1 MTRLHTLV
9 FMINNV
15 RFDIAALYCIFLN
28 WKKFLLV
35 NLLYFIIIISIFLLV
50 AAQNIIL
57 IFFIIIIMSI
67 LITHQVE
74 RLCVRGKQLEKP
86 GERSEPGPVFTQGAK
101 CSCRA
106 GGGGGSAG

>member
-1 MTRLHTLV
+1 M
-9 FMINNV
+9 
-15 RFDIAALYCIFLN
+15 RFDIVALDCSFLN
-28 WKKFLLV
+28 WKKVSFSESALFYYHYYFFYLLQRKTSSS
-35 NLLYFIIIISIFLLV
+35 L
-50 AAQNIIL
+50 
-57 IFFIIIIMSI
+57 FFVLIIIMSI

-74 RLCVRGKQLEKP
+74 RLCVRGKQLEEP